1 MVRWLVSQQKTTT
14 WAVIATRWTLTL
26 SDVVGPCLLGP
37 RSGLGLGL
45 GLGREAIFSRVMT
58 QLGKLVRL

>member
-1 MVRWLVSQQKTTT
+1 MVRWLVLQQKTTT

-45 GLGREAIFSRVMT
+45 GREAIFPES
-58 QLGKLVRL
+58 

>member
-26 SDVVGPCLLGP
+26 SDLVGPCLLGP
-37 RSGLGLGL
+37 RS

>member
-14 WAVIATRWTLTL
+14 WAFIATRWTLTL

-37 RSGLGLGL
+37 RSGLGLG
-45 GLGREAIFSRVMT
+45 REAIFSRVMT

>member
-1 MVRWLVSQQKTTT
+1 MVRWLVLKQKATT
-14 WAVIATRWTLTL
+14 WTVIATKWTLTL
-26 SDVVGPCLLGP
+26 SDLVGPCLLGP
-37 RSGLGLGL
+37 RSGL